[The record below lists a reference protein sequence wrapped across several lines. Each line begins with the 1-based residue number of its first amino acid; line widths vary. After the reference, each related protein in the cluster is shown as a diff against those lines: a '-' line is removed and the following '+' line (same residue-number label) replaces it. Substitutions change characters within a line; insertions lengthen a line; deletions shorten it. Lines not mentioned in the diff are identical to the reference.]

1 VAAAAVAGTRGYVGV
16 GAKLKPTSGCL
27 PVVWW
32 SRNLTSW
39 TKGQDVNVADGSSV
53 VLTAAADPAGFVSG
67 GAHDGKPA
75 VWVTA
80 DGRAWT
86 TVLLPFTAGDR
97 AGQISQIAVSGRRV
111 VALGQHTSSSG
122 VVTPLA
128 ELSTNGGQSWHI
140 VPFGSTGPGTAVT
153 ALTSGAGHFTAG
165 SQSGTLGQ
173 QDAAIWTSADGTSWT
188 RSAVSGLTGGGSHG
202 IAALTSAGS
211 VITGI
216 DAVQATAVQ
225 RFVTVPLS

>member
-1 VAAAAVAGTRGYVGV
+1 MAASAAAGPHGYVIV

-39 TKGQDVNVADGSSV
+39 TKGRDINVADGSSV
-53 VLTAAADPAGFVSG
+53 VLTAAADPTGFVSG

-75 VWVTA
+75 VWVTT

-128 ELSTNGGQSWHI
+128 ELSTDGGQSWHI
-140 VPFGSTGPGTAVT
+140 VPFGSTGPGTAIT
-153 ALTSGAGHFTAG
+153 ALTSGAGRFTAG
-165 SQSGTLGQ
+165 GQSGSLGQ
-173 QDAAIWTSADGTSWT
+173 QDAAIWTSADGTSWART
-188 RSAVSGLTGGGSHG
+188 AVSGLTGGGSHS
-202 IAALTSAGS
+202 IAALAPAGS
-211 VITGI
+211 AITGI
-216 DAVQATAVQ
+216 DAIQATVAQ
-225 RFVTVPLS
+225 RFVTIPLR